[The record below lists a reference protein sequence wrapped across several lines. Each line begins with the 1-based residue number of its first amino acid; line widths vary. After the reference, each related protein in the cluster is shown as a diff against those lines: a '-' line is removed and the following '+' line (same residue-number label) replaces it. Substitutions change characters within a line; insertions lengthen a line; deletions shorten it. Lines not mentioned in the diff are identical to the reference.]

1 VGLLGNVDAVIAK
14 AQKGPVLRQV
24 RLETVGSGRV
34 RVAMPT
40 TVSASYSIATQRPA
54 AIDKVF
60 GVEKVAPPVLVGHLG
75 PTGDSQVRLDV
86 DTGIAGQFML
96 MPAK

>member
-1 VGLLGNVDAVIAK
+1 
-14 AQKGPVLRQV
+14 
-24 RLETVGSGRV
+24 
-34 RVAMPT
+34 
-40 TVSASYSIATQRPA
+40 
-54 AIDKVF
+54 VF